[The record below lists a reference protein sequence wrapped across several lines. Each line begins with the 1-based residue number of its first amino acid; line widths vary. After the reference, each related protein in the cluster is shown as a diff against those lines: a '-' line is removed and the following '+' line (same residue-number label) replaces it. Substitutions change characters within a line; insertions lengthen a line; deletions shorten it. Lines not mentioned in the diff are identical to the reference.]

1 MAPRRPCSSSSS
13 RSTRSRARPATA
25 RGAALPSSRRRR
37 CSTRSSPTSGPVPPV
52 SLPPRRPATTRGGS
66 ACAGLPPWRAYR
78 PPAVRRRRAQ
88 FCAPRERGSPGRQ
101 PTASSGSLTGSA
113 VTQVTEAPRT
123 IALTPSTVQSLVIGR
138 TLQTSAAVCGA
149 SGRDVP
155 GQPVLWTSS
164 NGRVATIASSGVV
177 RALAPGTMTIT
188 AAIGSLR
195 ASISVIVTS
204 QQACAVFV
212 RPCPAADVT

>member
-1 MAPRRPCSSSSS
+1 M
-13 RSTRSRARPATA
+13 
-25 RGAALPSSRRRR
+25 
-37 CSTRSSPTSGPVPPV
+37 
-52 SLPPRRPATTRGGS
+52 
-66 ACAGLPPWRAYR
+66 
-78 PPAVRRRRAQ
+78 
-88 FCAPRERGSPGRQ
+88 
-101 PTASSGSLTGSA
+101 
-113 VTQVTEAPRT
+113 TQVTEAPRT
-123 IALTPSTVQSLVIGR
+123 IALTSTVQSLVIGR
-138 TLQTSAAVCGA
+138 TLQTSAAVRGA